1 MKYEEKLLQYF
12 ENKGIFQFLKKLP
25 PFCGSIKTYAKF
37 IITNEPLINF
47 AIFHKYLF
55 SRNDSFSNT
64 VEPLYYSGYP
74 I

>member
-1 MKYEEKLLQYF
+1 MAAEEILLQYF
-12 ENKGIFQFLKKLP
+12 EYKGIFQFFKKLP

-37 IITNEPLINF
+37 IVTNEPLINF

-55 SRNDSFSNT
+55 SRNDSFPNT
-64 VEPLYYSGYP
+64 VEPLYYSGHP